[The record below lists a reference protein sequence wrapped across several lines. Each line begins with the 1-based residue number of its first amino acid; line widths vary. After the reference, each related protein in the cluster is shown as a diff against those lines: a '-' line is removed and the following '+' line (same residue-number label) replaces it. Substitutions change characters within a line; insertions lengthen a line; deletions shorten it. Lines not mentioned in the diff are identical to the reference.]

1 MTEQKVKKTKFEIAV
16 EEFLEGE
23 TLENAQYFITQ
34 LRESKISVT
43 GATNGAWKIAHKG
56 KGMGRV
62 VWMEKNFWA
71 VETYREE
78 TDEFESYI
86 KRENLTE
93 IMWRNI
99 YQCRLCNPAFC
110 APQAGKAVDTY
121 TGFDRVFFGRKF
133 ENTCKHW
140 RGGVFRTPNKE
151 TIDCIKKVLEYK
163 KRAIIAD
170 V

>member
-1 MTEQKVKKTKFEIAV
+1 MADKEVKKSKFEEAI
-16 EEFLEGE
+16 EELLEGE
-23 TLENAQYFITQ
+23 TLENARYFFTE
-34 LRESKISVT
+34 LRGAKISVT

-62 VWMEKNFWA
+62 VWMCKDFWA

-78 TDEFESYI
+78 TPEFDEYI
-86 KRENLTE
+86 KSENLQE
-93 IMWRNI
+93 IMWENI
-99 YQCRLCNPAFC
+99 YQCRKCSPSLC
-110 APQAGKAVDTY
+110 APQAGKPVEGY
-121 TGFDRVFFGRKF
+121 TGFDRTFFGRKF

-163 KRAIIAD
+163 KQLII
-170 V
+170 VK